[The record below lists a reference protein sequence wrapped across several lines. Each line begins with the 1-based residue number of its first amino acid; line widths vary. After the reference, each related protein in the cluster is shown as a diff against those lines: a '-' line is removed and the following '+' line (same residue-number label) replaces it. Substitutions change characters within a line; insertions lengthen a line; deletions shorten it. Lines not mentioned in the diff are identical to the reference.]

1 MVAWPWRQAV
11 LASSIIT
18 PNRTVFDTPSYYPGA
33 PFSIPGPETRTKICH
48 VQPAENGGDSTPA
61 ILSAFERCGH
71 NGNII
76 FDNVT
81 YHIESVMTTI
91 GLANVDIDIR
101 GTLLWGTDIQYW
113 LQNSLP
119 IHYQNQSTAWYL
131 GGDNIYLH
139 GNGFGT
145 FDGNGQAWYDFT
157 NGASNYP
164 RRPHQIT
171 FGGLTNSVIENM
183 RFVQSQMWTMTLIN
197 SNNVLLQD
205 IYINSTNLKGGD
217 QFGPLNT
224 DGADTIYSNN
234 ITFARWTVDCGDDNI
249 SQKAN
254 STNIWIEDC
263 TFYHGS
269 GIALGSIGQFKDQ
282 YEFIENVT
290 ARNIEMHGPIRQGGY
305 IKTWTGVQKGFPP
318 NGGGGGLGYIKGIT
332 FDNWTL
338 HDAELALDITQCVN
352 FEGGT
357 GDCDTS
363 TFEISDLRWHNIRGT
378 QKRLQ
383 AVDIQC
389 SAAAP
394 CHDIN
399 ITNVEMILADTGAP
413 ATEYQCS
420 NVVHPI
426 GFVCDGTTAKMIL

>member
-1 MVAWPWRQAV
+1 
-11 LASSIIT
+11 
-18 PNRTVFDTPSYYPGA
+18 
-33 PFSIPGPETRTKICH
+33 
-48 VQPAENGGDSTPA
+48 
-61 ILSAFERCGH
+61 
-71 NGNII
+71 
-76 FDNVT
+76 
-81 YHIESVMTTI
+81 
-91 GLANVDIDIR
+91 
-101 GTLLWGTDIQYW
+101 
-113 LQNSLP
+113 
-119 IHYQNQSTAWYL
+119 
-131 GGDNIYLH
+131 
-139 GNGFGT
+139 
-145 FDGNGQAWYDFT
+145 
-157 NGASNYP
+157 
-164 RRPHQIT
+164 
-171 FGGLTNSVIENM
+171 
-183 RFVQSQMWTMTLIN
+183 MTLIN

-318 NGGGGGLGYIKGIT
+318 NGGKQKLCTLYTRDLLMHDCLIGGGGLGYIKGIT

-399 ITNVEMILADTGAP
+399 ITNVEMTVADTGAP
-413 ATEYQCS
+413 ATGYQCS